1 MKEMSFHEVFTLR
14 KEQFAA
20 LSDEEMGKIAR
31 AVIGYL
37 ADGIQP
43 DFDGNRFY
51 LFVWSLVKGD
61 IERFVKKDVKR
72 KRTPHI
78 TMGKLLCKHGLND
91 KLYSLFYIDS
101 QARGKP
107 LAELYVKD
115 FVSEISKTELRRT
128 KGFGKKAVEL
138 VGEMFEKEGIVWS
151 NE

>member
-1 MKEMSFHEVFTLR
+1 M
-14 KEQFAA
+14 
-20 LSDEEMGKIAR
+20 D
-31 AVIGYL
+31 
-37 ADGIQP
+37 
-43 DFDGNRFY
+43 
-51 LFVWSLVKGD
+51 SL
-61 IERFVKKDVKR
+61 
-72 KRTPHI
+72 
-78 TMGKLLCKHGLND
+78 LLKHGLND

>member
-1 MKEMSFHEVFTLR
+1 MKERSITEVFTQR
-14 KEQFAA
+14 KEQFAL
-20 LSDEEMGKIAR
+20 LSDEEVAEMAR
-31 AVIGYL
+31 ATIGYL
-37 ADGIQP
+37 ADGKDP
-43 DFDGNRFY
+43 DFGGDRFR
-51 LFVWSLVKGD
+51 LFVWSFIKQD
-61 IERFVKKDVKR
+61 IERFVKKEVKR
-72 KRTPHI
+72 KRVPNI
-78 TMGKLLCKHGLND
+78 TMDSLLLKHGLND